1 MAQNDFHRA
10 LQYYKQVADALGGA
24 TCHDERLECLK
35 ALYGCSEACFRIN
48 DYSASLDYLLM
59 AEEQL
64 QADNSLP
71 SGRLNANYAALY
83 VIIASQTGKN
93 DFFRNIIEHGMD
105 GFEQS
110 LREQDTASC
119 YRTFCDI
126 AAASS
131 VLEAYNAI
139 TPAVKRMRSL
149 AKTTNDWRIH
159 AGLKIYEARKA
170 AYGDEDYSTAEKAYA
185 DAIKLL
191 PPIAATERQ
200 RASLRKDRAAVLGLM
215 GRTQEALKELD
226 EVERMSYILDMR
238 DLRLTTIN
246 VRMHIY
252 EHIPSMRAEAE
263 KMRQRSLSL
272 RDSLQSVRIVDDM
285 TQMEYLKERRGL
297 MRTITLTEMRHRWT
311 LYGLIGLVAVVI
323 VRGLADAAAVEES
336 EAAAPEPPSAA
347 TYARTVQAPEAT
359 GTSRGK
365 GKGEESERKRAGRE
379 QGWQERRER
388 G

>member
-1 MAQNDFHRA
+1 M
-10 LQYYKQVADALGGA
+10 
-24 TCHDERLECLK
+24 
-35 ALYGCSEACFRIN
+35 
-48 DYSASLDYLLM
+48 
-59 AEEQL
+59 
-64 QADNSLP
+64 
-71 SGRLNANYAALY
+71 
-83 VIIASQTGKN
+83 IIASQTGKN
-93 DFFRNIIEHGMD
+93 DFFRNVIEHGME

-126 AAASS
+126 AAAAS

-159 AGLKIYEARKA
+159 AGLKIYEARRA

-252 EHIPSMRAEAE
+252 EHIPSMRAEAD